1 MQLALGTQIS
11 ATTKQPRTSEAT
23 TAAAVAAHWT
33 AMAQRCH
40 LAMHTSAAL
49 KEESFAQRGHT
60 GLARAAQSAAPC
72 SLRLEDLLTDAGS
85 SSSSTPST
93 SAASSPR
100 GVPLSPLLG
109 LPPSPEMAG
118 AAFLPSL
125 GCPPMAPPPGLS
137 APLSEEDSCPPP
149 PPGLSCPARME
160 LLPPAGLCWLPF
172 RPPPGLPHPTAL
184 PSPAPSAPAAADS
197 SSQRVEWCIHHV
209 FSKLKTSAGFAL
221 VSPPLQVGEIPDVR
235 LHFAPGEAWAQSM
248 RSRKGKKTEA
258 KVEHG
263 AASGPMKGSLR
274 LKIGDCGDAM
284 PLKFNLF
291 VGDVRQGPFECNFAE
306 RTVQEFQ
313 LDVDWRKHVEKKSE
327 SLCLRLEVL
336 SE

>member
-1 MQLALGTQIS
+1 
-11 ATTKQPRTSEAT
+11 
-23 TAAAVAAHWT
+23 
-33 AMAQRCH
+33 
-40 LAMHTSAAL
+40 
-49 KEESFAQRGHT
+49 
-60 GLARAAQSAAPC
+60 
-72 SLRLEDLLTDAGS
+72 LEDLLTDAGS
-85 SSSSTPST
+85 SSTTPST

-100 GVPLSPLLG
+100 SVPLSPLLG
-109 LPPSPEMAG
+109 LPPSSELAS
-118 AAFLPSL
+118 AAFCSSS
-125 GCPPMAPPPGLS
+125 GCAMAPPPGLS
-137 APLSEEDSCPPP
+137 VPLSEEDSCPPP

-248 RSRKGKKTEA
+248 RSRKGKKTEG

-263 AASGPMKGSLR
+263 AAKGPMNGTLR
-274 LKIGDCGDAM
+274 LKIGDLGDAM

-306 RTVQEFQ
+306 RAVQEFQ
-313 LDVDWRKHVEKKSE
+313 LEVDWRKHVEKKSE
-327 SLCLRLEVL
+327 SLCLGLEVL